1 MIHAVA
7 AKAKLHNKG
16 FTMRLAQL
24 LTLSLALALSA
35 CGFQLRGT
43 GSFEFHLK
51 ELRFSSD
58 DRLAPLAKELQE
70 RLQAQGVTLT
80 DSAGYRLHLGRENQS
95 QRTVSFTAGTR
106 SSEQM
111 LTSAVDYEIRSGEL
125 PALVKGQAEVQ
136 RALSFNQNHVSA
148 SSEEARMLREEM
160 RNELVMQLMLRLQA
174 IRPEQLES
182 LRADAQA
189 RADAETAA
197 REAEQQRLQQEDQMF
212 QFSPAN

>member
-1 MIHAVA
+1 
-7 AKAKLHNKG
+7 
-16 FTMRLAQL
+16 MRLAQL
-24 LTLSLALALSA
+24 FTLSMALVLSA

-43 GSFEFHLK
+43 GNYDFQLK

-80 DSAGYRLHLGRENQS
+80 DSAEYRLHLGRETHS

-111 LTSAVDYEIRSGEL
+111 LTSTVDYEIRSGNL
-125 PALVKGQAEVQ
+125 PALIKGQAEVQ
-136 RALSFNQNHVSA
+136 RAQSFNQNHVSA
-148 SSEEARMLREEM
+148 SSEEARMLRDEM

-174 IRPEQLES
+174 IKPGQLET
-182 LRADAQA
+182 LREQAQA
-189 RADAETAA
+189 RADAEAAA
-197 REAEQQRLQQEDQMF
+197 REAEQQRLQQEEQMF
-212 QFSPAN
+212 QFSPVN